1 MKITF
6 LGTGAADWY
15 YEEHR
20 SMKGYRRNSSLLID
34 DCLLIDPGPNVPNAL
49 EVFGKDAAGV
59 KYIINTHS
67 HRDHYN
73 ADTVE
78 YLKLRGAEL
87 YPLEAGECKALG
99 KYTVCAYRANHSTC
113 EKAVHYIIS
122 DGEKRLFYGLDGAW
136 LMYEE
141 VQAIKEK
148 TVDLAILDATAGENL
163 GDFRVFEHN
172 DLHMVVAIKAALEK
186 NVNRWMISHMA
197 RILHTEHE
205 ILAEKMAKHGFE
217 VAYDGFETEI

>member
-6 LGTGAADWY
+6 LGTGAADWFY
-15 YEEHR
+15 DQHG

-49 EVFGKDAAGV
+49 DTFGKSVDGV
-59 KYIINTHS
+59 KYIINTHR

-73 ADTVE
+73 EETIA
-78 YLKLRGAEL
+78 YLSGAEF
-87 YPLEAGECKALG
+87 YPLAAGETKVIG
-99 KYTVCAYRANHSTC
+99 KYTVSAYRANHSTC
-113 EKAVHYIIS
+113 ANAVHFIID

-141 VQAIKEK
+141 VQGIKEK

-186 NVNRWMISHMA
+186 NVQRWMITHMA
-197 RILHTEHE
+197 RIRLP
-205 ILAEKMAKHGFE
+205 L
-217 VAYDGFETEI
+217 

>member
-6 LGTGAADWY
+6 LGTGAADWFY
-15 YEEHR
+15 DQHG

-49 EVFGKDAAGV
+49 DTFGKSVDGV
-59 KYIINTHS
+59 KYIINTHR

-73 ADTVE
+73 EETIA
-78 YLKLRGAEL
+78 YLSGAEF
-87 YPLEAGECKALG
+87 YPLAAGETKVIG
-99 KYTVCAYRANHSTC
+99 KYTVSAYRANHSTC
-113 EKAVHYIIS
+113 ANAVHFIID

-141 VQAIKEK
+141 VQGIKEK

-186 NVNRWMISHMA
+186 NVQRWMITHMA

>member
-6 LGTGAADWY
+6 LGTGAADWFY
-15 YEEHR
+15 DQHG

-49 EVFGKDAAGV
+49 DVFGKSKDNV
-59 KYIINTHS
+59 KYIINTHR

-73 ADTVE
+73 EETIA
-78 YLKLRGAEL
+78 YLSGAEF
-87 YPLEAGECKALG
+87 YPLAAGETKVIG
-99 KYTVCAYRANHSTC
+99 KYTVSAYRANHSTC
-113 EKAVHYIIS
+113 ANAVHFIID

-141 VQAIKEK
+141 VQGIKEK

-186 NVNRWMISHMA
+186 NVQRWMITHMA
-197 RILHTEHE
+197 RIRLP
-205 ILAEKMAKHGFE
+205 L
-217 VAYDGFETEI
+217 

>member
-6 LGTGAADWY
+6 LGTGAADWFY
-15 YEEHR
+15 DQHG

-49 EVFGKDAAGV
+49 DTFGKSVDGV
-59 KYIINTHS
+59 KYIINTHR

-73 ADTVE
+73 EETIA
-78 YLKLRGAEL
+78 YLSGAEF
-87 YPLEAGECKALG
+87 YPLAAGETKVIG
-99 KYTVCAYRANHSTC
+99 KYTVYAYRANHSTC
-113 EKAVHYIIS
+113 ANAVHFIID

-141 VQAIKEK
+141 VQGIKEK

-186 NVNRWMISHMA
+186 NVQRWMITHMA

>member
-6 LGTGAADWY
+6 LGTGAADWFY
-15 YEEHR
+15 DQHG
-20 SMKGYRRNSSLLID
+20 SMKGYRRNSSLLVD
-34 DCLLIDPGPNVPNAL
+34 DSLLIDPGPNVPNAL
-49 EVFGKDAAGV
+49 EVFGKNKDGV
-59 KYIINTHS
+59 KYIINTHK

-73 ADTVE
+73 EETIA
-78 YLKLRGAEL
+78 YLTGAEF
-87 YPLEAGECKALG
+87 YPLAAGETKVIG
-99 KYTVCAYRANHSTC
+99 KYTVSAYRANHSTC
-113 EKAVHYIIS
+113 ANAVHFIID

-141 VQAIKEK
+141 VQGIKEK

-186 NVNRWMISHMA
+186 NVNRWMITHMA

-217 VAYDGFETEI
+217 VAYDGFETEV

>member
-6 LGTGAADWY
+6 LGTGAADWFY
-15 YEEHR
+15 DQHG

-34 DCLLIDPGPNVPNAL
+34 DSLLIDPGPNVPNAL
-49 EVFGKDAAGV
+49 EVFGKNKDGV
-59 KYIINTHS
+59 KYIINTHRHS
-67 HRDHYN
+67 DHYN
-73 ADTVE
+73 EKTVA
-78 YLKLRGAEL
+78 YLDGAEF
-87 YPLEAGECKALG
+87 YPMEAGETKVIG
-99 KYTVCAYRANHSTC
+99 KYTVSAYRANHSTC
-113 EKAVHYIIS
+113 KNAVHFIID

-141 VQAIKEK
+141 VQGIKEK

-186 NVNRWMISHMA
+186 NVNRWMITHMA

-217 VAYDGFETEI
+217 VAYDGFETEV